1 MVVDVLYF
9 KFEGIIFFNNLL
21 FLVKFFI
28 LILFKVFDNLVC
40 LICNLEIN
48 FFEILIFLVLFN
60 CFLLLN

>member
-1 MVVDVLYF
+1 MLYF
-9 KFEGIIFFNNLL
+9 KLEGIIFFNDLL
-21 FLVKFFI
+21 LLVKFFI
-28 LILFKVFDNLVC
+28 LILFKVVVNLVC

>member
-1 MVVDVLYF
+1 MLYF
-9 KFEGIIFFNNLL
+9 KFEGIIFFNDLL

-28 LILFKVFDNLVC
+28 LILFKVVVNLAC